1 MSAIYRIVI
10 AEHAIKRDNG
20 LKRLALVHDKH
31 RNTILDKAYWVPDAA
46 TVSEY
51 ESLFRSELGES
62 IEIIDKREPLH
73 N

>member
-31 RNTILDKAYWVPDAA
+31 RNTILDKAYWVPDTA
-46 TVSEY
+46 TAGEY
-51 ESLFRSELGES
+51 GELFKSELGEH
-62 IEIIDKREPLH
+62 IEIIDKRETAA
-73 N
+73 